1 MRRAPTA
8 LVGRNPELRVL
19 RALRIDGESRGVV
32 LSGGPGVGITRLAL
46 DYLETWRKAG
56 AATCWLASSRA
67 SAGLPLGVFAAFL
80 PNSIEVDVSPA
91 RQTDLLRRC
100 VAALTE
106 AAGGS
111 PIVLAADNAN
121 LLDDVSAMLVHQ
133 LVDNAGAFLIATV
146 ARGEPLPAPL
156 RALGRDGAIAWLD
169 VAELTGEA
177 TEQLVVALLG
187 GPVDKALV
195 AELTRSCG
203 GDLRYLS
210 ELVQGGLGDGTLALE
225 SGVWRQVR
233 PRQPSARLVELVNAR
248 LADLVDE
255 ERAVLEV
262 VAFGE
267 PLAVSDLAALAP
279 LTVAERLERRGLLRC
294 DPPDPGQPGEP
305 GLLARLRY
313 PVHGLVLRADMPAL
327 RRGYIGEALTALLS
341 ARPVLRP
348 ADVLRVAG
356 WWLAQGGGD
365 SALMLRGALIARERG
380 DLALAEALARAC
392 APGFEVEL
400 LLAQLAL
407 SGGREAEGAAALHRL
422 LARATD
428 DRRRYRVA
436 SAWMDTLAFG
446 KGQVVAAVRIAELAE
461 PSVTDPDLRDRLA
474 ARRAVLAAVGR
485 GPSAVA
491 PIASALL
498 ERSTDAMVAWASVT
512 AAWGHL
518 GCGRPLEALR
528 TTERGH
534 TAHVRAGR
542 ELDFSPSL
550 HLIVRVMALAGAGR
564 LDEAH
569 ALADEQYRRGVFEPD
584 LELQAWFSLALCA
597 LAPERGSPRS
607 AVVYGRGSVALFRR
621 LGRPRLEAMARNH
634 LVVAL
639 ALAGQAREARAVLA
653 EAGPEHPY
661 DTVAG
666 GWLQAQAWTSVA
678 EDDVSSAIALLGR
691 AREMAETTG
700 DLAGELSTVHTLAR
714 LGAAAEV
721 LRRAEELASRVDG
734 ELAGHRLAHIR
745 ALADSDP
752 GALDQVGN
760 VFERA
765 GAPLLAA
772 EAAAQAATEWERRG
786 NTRRAA
792 RAAYRSGAL
801 AQRCEEPAVPAL
813 RGVRQAWL
821 TPAEREV
828 AIRAASGHSNK
839 FIAEE
844 LYISR
849 RTVEKQLE
857 HVYGK
862 LGIAD
867 RRELAKVLSS

>member
-1 MRRAPTA
+1 M
-8 LVGRNPELRVL
+8 GREPELRVL
-19 RALRIDGESRGVV
+19 RALRIEGESRGVV
-32 LSGGPGVGITRLAL
+32 LSGGPGVGTTRLAL

-67 SAGLPLGVFAAFL
+67 STGLPLGVFAAFL
-80 PNSIEVDVSPA
+80 PGSIEVDVPPA

-106 AAGGS
+106 AAGGR
-111 PIVLAADNAN
+111 PIVLAADNAH
-121 LLDDVSAMLVHQ
+121 LLDDVSATLVHQ

-156 RALGRDGAIAWLD
+156 QALGRDGAIARLD

-177 TEQLVVALLG
+177 TEQLVVGLLG
-187 GPVDKALV
+187 GPADKALV
-195 AELTRSCG
+195 AELTRLCG
-203 GDLRYLS
+203 GDLRYLY
-210 ELVQGGLGDGTLALE
+210 ELVRSGLGDGTLALE

-233 PRQPSARLVELVNAR
+233 PRQPSARLAELVNAR

-279 LTVAERLERRGLLRC
+279 LPVAERLERRGLLTC
-294 DPPDPGQPGEP
+294 EPGEP

-327 RRGYIGEALTALLS
+327 RRRDIGEALTALLS
-341 ARPVLRP
+341 ARPTLRP

-356 WWLAQGGGD
+356 WQLAHGGRDG
-365 SALMLRGALIARERG
+365 ALILRGALIARERG
-380 DLALAEALARAC
+380 DLALAEAFARAC
-392 APGFEVEL
+392 APGFDAPGFDVEL

-407 SGGREAEGAAALHRL
+407 SGGREAEGEASLHRL

-428 DRRRYRVA
+428 DRQRYRVA
-436 SAWMDTLAFG
+436 AAWMDTLAFG

-474 ARRAVLAAVGR
+474 ARRAVLTSVGR

-498 ERSTDAMVAWASVT
+498 DRSADAMVAWASVT

-518 GCGRPLEALR
+518 GSGRTQEALR

-534 TAHVRAGR
+534 AAHVRAGR

-584 LELQAWFSLALCA
+584 LEQQAWFSLALCA

-621 LGRPRLEAMARNH
+621 LGRPRLAAMARNH

-639 ALAGQAREARAVLA
+639 ALAGQTREARAVLA

-691 AREMAETTG
+691 AREMAEATG
-700 DLAGELSTVHTLAR
+700 DLVGELSTVHTLAR

-752 GALDQVGN
+752 GALDQVGDA
-760 VFERA
+760 FEHA

-772 EAAAQAATEWERRG
+772 EAAAQAATGWERRG